1 MLWDSHFLK
10 VASVFSILKKIQT
23 FTFFRRILWTP
34 SPPLQGLWL
43 SPRPHFEHT
52 VMKWNRGCRWFTPP
66 VRASA
71 ACLKWFYCRSNC
83 LNTINDEGNP
93 SVSSYF
99 WWTPALSLLPPADKS
114 KLLFYYR
121 TKNSSTSS
129 SAFAFMSLLVSSDIL
144 SSLVLYKYK

>member
-83 LNTINDEGNP
+83 LNTINDEENLRLCQVISDERQLSASFLLQINP
-93 SVSSYF
+93 NCSFITGLKTQVPQVQPLLSCLCYFLRHSVEFSF
-99 WWTPALSLLPPADKS
+99 
-114 KLLFYYR
+114 
-121 TKNSSTSS
+121 
-129 SAFAFMSLLVSSDIL
+129 I
-144 SSLVLYKYK
+144 